1 LGTALIIYFQFCGDE
16 LSRTM
21 SIAKLTERLSR
32 QSSLAPLDELWTY
45 TIRIF
50 VPSHSGQHS
59 DCVRLAKDALRLA
72 DESGIHII
80 DALFYGDGLHGALC
94 GNDLKTSDTM
104 LAGMERAMAERPLN
118 LDKAYYHHIQGWR
131 VRLDGNNAGAVEHAR
146 SALTIAQRIG
156 AGYPEIMCRYGL
168 AHALL
173 ANGDLENSKSESAWI
188 RTKVEAAGLRWMVY
202 LCDLFD
208 AQCAFMS
215 GDDETGNRRLCSAMA
230 SQEKYDMGFFYPL
243 WRHEDIL
250 ALYVK
255 AMEHGCITTYVLRH
269 IREQQLVPKQNS
281 LIPDSWPFP
290 IKLYTFGRFS
300 LLIDDKPVQFT
311 NRGQKKPM
319 ELLKALIALGGRDVP
334 QAEIIDLLWPDTE
347 GDASYRSLITCLQ
360 RLRNIIGYKD
370 AVIHTESRMTL
381 DTRYIWSDN
390 WAFERLINHAEV
402 MEKEG
407 SQDKACETRIKA
419 LGYYKGSFLEKDT
432 EMAWTLSMRE
442 QLRVKFIRQVELIG
456 RYWEGANNWDKALEC
471 YQKALSI
478 DNLSEVFYQRLMT
491 AYKMLGRD
499 SDAILAYQR
508 CCKELSSRLGIPPSP
523 ATEEIY
529 NSIQKR

>member
-1 LGTALIIYFQFCGDE
+1 MTALLNTNRFMDAGIYYYLLAWYAHVKGDLAYAHEQAQLSFDFAVNSGNLFFVAISRNELGRTFFYKGEHIQAKELIQQARSYAREMSSMTLEYLCFLSEAEFALVLGDE
-16 LSRTM
+16 PSCIEALHQCLAVGRQQGFQNHTWWHSNM
-21 SIAKLTERLSR
+21 MARLY
-32 QSSLAPLDELWTY
+32 A
-45 TIRIF
+45 
-50 VPSHSGQHS
+50 V
-59 DCVRLAKDALRLA
+59 AL
-72 DESGIHII
+72 
-80 DALFYGDGLHGALC
+80 
-94 GNDLKTSDTM
+94 K
-104 LAGMERAMAERPLN
+104 
-118 LDKAYYHHIQGWR
+118 
-131 VRLDGNNAGAVEHAR
+131 NN
-146 SALTIAQRIG
+146 I
-156 AGYPEIMCRYGL
+156 
-168 AHALL
+168 
-173 ANGDLENSKSESAWI
+173 
-188 RTKVEAAGLRWMVY
+188 
-202 LCDLFD
+202 
-208 AQCAFMS
+208 
-215 GDDETGNRRLCSAMA
+215 ET
-230 SQEKYDMGFFYPL
+230 D
-243 WRHEDIL
+243 
-250 ALYVK
+250 YVK
-255 AMEHGCITTYVLRH
+255 ALIKKRGM
-269 IREQQLVPKQNS
+269 VPPEEPHN
-281 LIPDSWPFP
+281 PDLWPFP

-311 NRGQKKPM
+311 NRGQKKPI

-370 AVIHTESRMTL
+370 AIIHTESRMTL

-419 LGYYKGSFLEKDT
+419 LGYYKGSFLEKDA

-471 YQKALSI
+471 YQEALAI

-499 SDAILAYQR
+499 SDAVVLAYQR